1 VTVLVVACAGER
13 CAGRTDV
20 RGRHQPG
27 LDSHTQFSFA
37 GAARWFDFIQHHPAV
52 RSAGVPI
59 VEVDLNYPLN
69 PVRILCL

>member
-1 VTVLVVACAGER
+1 MST
-13 CAGRTDV
+13 T
-20 RGRHQPG
+20 QPG

-59 VEVDLNYPLN
+59 VELDLNYPLN
-69 PVRILCL
+69 PVRSLPALSLLWRSTVSEDV